1 MFNCL
6 ICEKPLRDNMELV
19 KHMSGLKTCFQPPIT
34 KRENTSD
41 IVKEL
46 RYIRNILERLDTFL
60 ETNKRIISEN
70 TSDNEPQKA
79 PDLNP
84 L

>member
-1 MFNCL
+1 MSR
-6 ICEKPLRDNMELV
+6 LRPCGDR
-19 KHMSGLKTCFQPPIT
+19 PILQ
-34 KRENTSD
+34 RENASD

-60 ETNKRIISEN
+60 ETNKRIISDN
-70 TSDNEPQKA
+70 TSDNEPQNA
-79 PDLNP
+79 ADLNP